1 MLTAAEVAEI
11 LAIDRRTVYDLA
23 APLGPIPCYRMGRRC
38 IRFER
43 TDIDVYIEH
52 TRAIPL
58 SRPAFDRNA
67 GTPSIA
73 ELKARFASAGYKNIS
88 VTPVKYKKK
97 RS

>member
-1 MLTAAEVAEI
+1 MLTAAEVAEM

-23 APLGPIPCYRMGRRC
+23 APLGPIPCYRIGPRC

-43 TDIDVYIEH
+43 NDIDVYKEH
-52 TRAIPL
+52 TRAVPL
-58 SRPAFDRNA
+58 SRTAFDRNS
-67 GTPSIA
+67 GMPPIA
-73 ELKARFASAGYKNIS
+73 ELKARFSSAGYKNIS